1 MARGVFGDGW
11 LAVGELKSIGINIY
25 CLCLGAFVAILSG
38 LSGLGFRIMVFGACA
53 ERNTQNTKHRCC
65 SWGAN
70 RRRRI

>member
-11 LAVGELKSIGINIY
+11 LSAGELKSIGINIY

-38 LSGLGFRIMVFGACA
+38 LFGLGFSIVFGVWV

-65 SWGAN
+65 GWGG
-70 RRRRI
+70 